1 MTFRKSNIK
10 NCSFGCFFYAPM
22 VENWMTKM
30 LENWEITDIC
40 LNSILGYLVVNAHFI
55 CKNGVSCAIL
65 MSQNCAFMSFRRIIY
80 ESSF

>member
-30 LENWEITDIC
+30 LENWEITDILQNLSRRHTIGHQL
-40 LNSILGYLVVNAHFI
+40 LNRLFQLGFL
-55 CKNGVSCAIL
+55 
-65 MSQNCAFMSFRRIIY
+65 SFR
-80 ESSF
+80 SSLKVSADSVGK